1 MRTVTAC
8 VWLLAPAFAGAGVV
22 TALLGAPAAG
32 AALMAAGVG
41 NAALCVVF
49 RRLQPIA
56 YQLDGSGLTI
66 ERRGRSARR
75 YLGAVSAMLGARLGL
90 RVAGS
95 GGLYGYLGRFRLVG
109 GGTVSAFVTDRSA
122 TVIVRVGDAILAV
135 SPADR
140 TTFLSGLG
148 VSGA

>member
-1 MRTVTAC
+1 MRIVTAC

-22 TALLGAPAAG
+22 TTLVGASPAGGALIAAG
-32 AALMAAGVG
+32 AG

-49 RRLQPIA
+49 RRLQRVA
-56 YQLDGSGLTI
+56 YQLDGSGLAI

-75 YLGAVSAMLGARLGL
+75 YVGAVSAMLGARLGL

-109 GGTVSAFVTDRSA
+109 GGNVSAFVTDRSA
-122 TVIVRVGDAILAV
+122 TVVVRVGDSILAV

-140 TTFLSGLG
+140 ATFLSALG